1 MPPVPTFTDPMGG
14 KLSIDINGVTIPS
27 FMLGEITPNIAP
39 LLRTSERLSGT
50 TTTPTN
56 QLDNPSYDISF
67 FPNKWSD
74 LQYFMPDNMDGD
86 AFVIGDGGSC
96 TIPEPV
102 PVVFHYECEED
113 EDRDRSFTA
122 RVSFEESG
130 PDNAT
135 DDKSVTIH
143 FYPVGAITYGTPA
156 TS

>member
-14 KLSIDINGVTIPS
+14 KLSIEINGVIIPS
-27 FMLGEITPNIAP
+27 FMLGSISANIPP

-56 QLDNPSYDISF
+56 QLDNPSYDVTF
-67 FPNKWSD
+67 FPNKWTD
-74 LQYFMPDNMDGD
+74 VGFFMPDNLDGN
-86 AFVIGDGGSC
+86 AFVVGEGSC

-113 EDRDRSFTA
+113 EVRDRSFIA
-122 RVSFEESG
+122 RVAFEENNEL
-130 PDNAT
+130 NAT
-135 DDKSVTIH
+135 DDVSVTIH
-143 FYPVGAITYGTPA
+143 LYPVSGVRYGEHA